1 MKTFDEHKTVRYL
14 AATAMLGAL
23 SFVLQLF
30 EFPLPFLI
38 PSFVEFDFSD
48 LPALVAS
55 FSMGPIS
62 GVAVALI
69 KNVLHL
75 PMTTTGSVGELA
87 NFLLTA
93 TFVAIAGI
101 VYRHYKTRSGA
112 LAGSVAGA
120 VAMSLLSVPINYFLT
135 YPIYYNFMPKEA
147 ILAAYQAIF
156 PFVNSIYTCLWFFNA
171 PFNLG
176 KGLVISLITF
186 LIYKRIP
193 PFIKGR
199 KREKKEKEEK

>member
-1 MKTFDEHKTVRYL
+1 MKRTDKRQAIRYL
-14 AATAMLGAL
+14 AITAMLGAL

-38 PSFVEFDFSD
+38 PSFIEFDFSD

-55 FSMGPIS
+55 FSMGPVS

-75 PMTTTGSVGELA
+75 TMTTTGGVGELA

-93 TFVAIAGI
+93 SFVGIAGI
-101 VYRHYKTRSGA
+101 VYHFRKTRSGA
-112 LAGSVAGA
+112 FVGSLAGALAMA
-120 VAMSLLSVPINYFLT
+120 VISVPVNFFIT
-135 YPIYYNFMPKEA
+135 YPIYYNFMPKDA

-156 PFVNSIYTCLWFFNA
+156 PFVGNIYTCLWFFNA
-171 PFNLG
+171 PFNFF
-176 KGLVISLITF
+176 KGLVITLITF
-186 LIYKRIP
+186 LIYKHISP
-193 PFIKGR
+193 LIKG
-199 KREKKEKEEK
+199 EKKKRGN

>member
-1 MKTFDEHKTVRYL
+1 MTPHEKSKTVRYL
-14 AATAMLGAL
+14 AVTAMLGAL

-62 GVAVALI
+62 GIAVALI

-75 PMTTTGSVGELA
+75 PMTTTGCVGELA

-93 TFVAIAGI
+93 TFVGIAGI
-101 VYRHYKTRSGA
+101 VYHRYKTRGGA
-112 LAGSVAGA
+112 LVGSVTGA
-120 VAMSLLSVPINYFLT
+120 VAMSVLSVPINYFLT

-156 PFVNSIYTCLWFFNA
+156 PFVKSIYTCLWFFNA

-186 LIYKRIP
+186 LIYKRISP
-193 PFIKGR
+193 LIKG
-199 KREKKEKEEK
+199 KKKEKEEK